1 MTPADIS
8 VVIPAINEESTLAK
22 SIRSA
27 RRAGATEV
35 IVVDGGSDDQTTT
48 IAAEVGASKIVRSL
62 PGRGIQLNSGALL
75 AQREMLLFLHADNEL
90 CQNCLDQICEHPDVI
105 WGAFRQRI
113 DSPRTI
119 FRVIEWGNSMRVKLR
134 RAPFGDQAVFV
145 RREVFNQQGGFA
157 EIPLM
162 EDVEFCKRMRRRARP
177 LLLNGPLTVS
187 ARRWEQYGPVRQTLR
202 NWSIQWSYA
211 LGARPETLRQRYR

>member
-8 VVIPAINEESTLAK
+8 VVIPVINEESTLAK

-75 AQREMLLFLHADNEL
+75 AQREMLLFLHADNDL
-90 CQNCLDQICEHPDVI
+90 CRNCLDQ
-105 WGAFRQRI
+105 
-113 DSPRTI
+113 
-119 FRVIEWGNSMRVKLR
+119 
-134 RAPFGDQAVFV
+134 
-145 RREVFNQQGGFA
+145 
-157 EIPLM
+157 
-162 EDVEFCKRMRRRARP
+162 
-177 LLLNGPLTVS
+177 
-187 ARRWEQYGPVRQTLR
+187 
-202 NWSIQWSYA
+202 
-211 LGARPETLRQRYR
+211 